1 MPKSFIQISPTLIFL
16 FLFFYEK
23 RFQEK
28 GMHGYCGGCGGGVLR
43 SDFTKNQD
51 IRYKKI
57 NKIKIKIIPTDR
69 PFAKFAI

>member
-1 MPKSFIQISPTLIFL
+1 MLNFRDSLNPQGGFKKDASIFL
-16 FLFFYEK
+16 LWSMVIVE
-23 RFQEK
+23 
-28 GMHGYCGGCGGGVLR
+28 GVGGVLR